1 MIEAGGGA
9 IRLASGD
16 RLDLPRAASFA
27 DGARIVL
34 AVRPEHVRLHA
45 TPAPGAIGA
54 RRILAVPQGPLTLHD
69 LALSDGVPLKAVEQR
84 VPDAPAAIDAHKSS
98 SPSIST
104 AAASTPPP
112 DPSGDPRHA
121 ELHDHP
127 PPPLLAGMAG
137 LAATPILGPGRA
149 RAAGS
154 IVAAA
159 FPSSW
164 EDAYRAIIAPMVKQR
179 GTELVVSP
187 ALAQDQLAKL
197 LASQGSLPSM
207 P

>member
-84 VPDAPAAIDAHKSS
+84 VPDAPAAIDGAQVFVTFDFDRCRIY
-98 SPSIST
+98 P
-104 AAASTPPP
+104 
-112 DPSGDPRHA
+112 
-121 ELHDHP
+121 
-127 PPPLLAGMAG
+127 
-137 LAATPILGPGRA
+137 
-149 RAAGS
+149 
-154 IVAAA
+154 
-159 FPSSW
+159 
-164 EDAYRAIIAPMVKQR
+164 AP
-179 GTELVVSP
+179 
-187 ALAQDQLAKL
+187 
-197 LASQGSLPSM
+197 
-207 P
+207 